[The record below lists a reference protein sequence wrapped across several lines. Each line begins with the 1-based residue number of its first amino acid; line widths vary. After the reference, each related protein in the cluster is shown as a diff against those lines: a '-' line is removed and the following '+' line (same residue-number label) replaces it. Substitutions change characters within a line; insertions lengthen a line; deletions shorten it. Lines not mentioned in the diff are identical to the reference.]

1 MYDYSTI
8 LSYKEHDAATY
19 RKELLRC
26 FNITVYSSKEF
37 RAQVDALYEIVSP
50 HYSEIIRAI
59 QETHDVAMLSGASLW
74 AKRLC
79 FMTLFSIE
87 HFHDNHNL
95 LNAINNGVLIDEMTN
110 VLLDKIY

>member
-8 LSYKEHDAATY
+8 LSYKQHDATIY
-19 RKELLRC
+19 RKELLQC
-26 FNITVYSSKEF
+26 FNINVYSSNEF

-50 HYSEIIRAI
+50 HYSEIIQAI
-59 QETHDVAMLSGASLW
+59 QKTHDVAMLSGASRW

-79 FMTLFSIE
+79 FMTLFSLE
-87 HFHDNHNL
+87 YFHDNHNL

-110 VLLDKIY
+110 VLLNKIY